1 MNLLMYG
8 VIFIGLVSC
17 SSSPFKETTR
27 EQEMVNEHLSQGV
40 KFLEGDFDSK
50 FAKTGRTGSYVT
62 AVGNA
67 IYPVDVNQKLVESSA
82 IANAKFRLTES
93 APSEFRK
100 EVQQAVGT
108 ELGGI
113 GEFSQVDVSVSEVKN
128 LTGIVVAFEDVQCRT
143 RVEPMSDGGYRT
155 MKECR
160 ALAKVKASELKKAY
174 DFTIASKYNV
184 SKKVI
189 SGRISK

>member
-50 FAKTGRTGSYVT
+50 YSQTGKRGAVIVSGGS
-62 AVGNA
+62 A
-67 IYPVDVNQKLVESSA
+67 IYPIETNQKLVENA
-82 IANAKFRLTES
+82 AVADAKFRLTES

-100 EVQQAVGT
+100 EVRRAIGT
-108 ELGGI
+108 ELDGV
-113 GEFSQVDVSVSEVKN
+113 GEFSQTDVSITEVQN
-128 LTGIVVAFEDVQCRT
+128 LTGVRVKYEDIQCRT
-143 RVEPMSDGGYRT
+143 RVEPTSTGEYRT
-155 MKECR
+155 MRECR
-160 ALAKVKASELKKAY
+160 ALATVKVSQLKNAY
-174 DFTIASKYNV
+174 DFTVAKKYGV
-184 SKKVI
+184 TKTQIIDAIGK
-189 SGRISK
+189 